1 MRRKYK
7 IWFAIGLCITMMA
20 GCEKTPDEL
29 IVKEKGA
36 GNIAAYESGEES
48 GDLLRETLG
57 IPEHYTK
64 ESVYEDGGLVI
75 DTDAEVIV
83 PDVSSIDTVNV
94 TAREGNQEL
103 IDTVTKAFFEGDKIY
118 NGVSYDRMTKA
129 EIENQIT
136 ILKRYKAENNLDP
149 YEYGKDE
156 NGNLYFDIDQ
166 VIENYEGWYQDA
178 QDDVVKEEV
187 TPAFG
192 LEYPDG
198 EDGKKSTY
206 DYEFFGVVE
215 AKNGNYEYE
224 IMGENPSISKE
235 IHFRISRM
243 IDQED
248 MQEFSAWQEGEYIRS
263 PESEQYLSDEFLK
276 NLAGISYEEAEKQA
290 KDKAESLGMDLELY
304 GWDYAVFY
312 HGEGGVTE
320 QNATDAGYRFYFT
333 RKISGTPITYTSNVG
348 GAYVSMESTE
358 DPWGYEVC
366 NILVGDDGIL
376 EVKLDNPYV
385 IGEVQTKNVK
395 LMDFG
400 SIIKIYEQMMEIS
413 NADITEYEGKR
424 TFHVKKITLGY
435 SRIYD
440 PLKDNS
446 SGLLVPVWD
455 FFGGFDSEDKEGNV
469 TNKDSGEYSTQSFIT
484 INAIDGTVID
494 RSLGY

>member
-20 GCEKTPDEL
+20 GCEKTPDEV

-36 GNIAAYESGEES
+36 GNMEAYESGDETGE
-48 GDLLRETLG
+48 LLRETLG
-57 IPEHYTK
+57 VPEHYKK

-83 PDVSSIDTVNV
+83 PEVSAIDTVNV

-103 IDTVTKAFFEGDKIY
+103 IDTVTKAFFDGDKIY
-118 NGVSYDRMTKA
+118 NGISYSTMTKA
-129 EIENQIT
+129 YIEERLAL
-136 ILKRYKAENNLDP
+136 LKRYKAENNLDP

-156 NGNLYFDIDQ
+156 NGNLYFNIDQ
-166 VIENYEGWYQDA
+166 EIENYEGWYQNA
-178 QDDVVKEEV
+178 PDDVAKEEV

-192 LEYPDG
+192 LKYPDG
-198 EDGKKSTY
+198 EGGTQTY
-206 DYEFFGVVE
+206 DYEFFGVAE
-215 AKNGNYEYE
+215 TKNGNYEYDIISE
-224 IMGENPSISKE
+224 DPAISKE
-235 IHFRISRM
+235 IHFKISRM
-243 IDQED
+243 MEQED
-248 MQEFSAWQEGEYIRS
+248 SLEFSAWQEGQYVRN

-276 NLAGISYEEAEKQA
+276 NLAGISYEEAKKQA
-290 KDKAESLGMDLELY
+290 EEKAERLGMDLELY
-304 GWDYAVFY
+304 DWDYAVFY

-320 QNATDAGYRFYFT
+320 QNSTDAGYRFYFT
-333 RKISGTPITYTSNVG
+333 RKILGTPIIYTIEQGGSYVG
-348 GAYVSMESTE
+348 MESTE
-358 DPWGYEVC
+358 VPWGYEIC

-376 EVKLDNPYV
+376 EVELDNPYV

-395 LMDFG
+395 MMDFD
-400 SIIKIYEQMMEIS
+400 SMIKIYEQMMEVS
-413 NADITEYEGKR
+413 NADITEYEKKR
-424 TFHVKKITLGY
+424 TFHIKKITLGY

-440 PLKDNS
+440 PLKDNT
-446 SGLLVPVWD
+446 GGVLVPVWD

-469 TNKDSGEYSTQSFIT
+469 TNKDSGEYSMRSFMT